1 MAPPSSSAR
10 RPKPMLR
17 KAVLCIALLLALTG
31 LWLLSRHIWQPGIQ
45 LLVVALLVFLGTVF
59 ENWRYRKG
67 SGPRGAQWQPTQEKF
82 ADPISGEE
90 MEVQYDPV
98 SGERRYVR
106 R

>member
-1 MAPPSSSAR
+1 
-10 RPKPMLR
+10 MLR
-17 KAVLCIALLLALTG
+17 KVILVIALLLAAVG
-31 LWLLSRHIWQPGIQ
+31 AWLLSQQLRAPGFQ
-45 LLVVALLVFLGTVF
+45 ALGIAALVFLGVAF

-67 SGPRGAQWQPTQEKF
+67 PGPPGAQWQRTDEKF

-106 R
+106 RG

>member
-1 MAPPSSSAR
+1 
-10 RPKPMLR
+10 MLR
-17 KAVLCIALLLALTG
+17 KFILGVAGVLAILA
-31 LWLLSRHIWQPGIQ
+31 LWLLGQRAWAPGFQVLGLAAVI
-45 LLVVALLVFLGTVF
+45 FLGTAF

-67 SGPRGAQWQPTQEKF
+67 PAPQGAQWRHTDEKF

>member
-1 MAPPSSSAR
+1 
-10 RPKPMLR
+10 MLR
-17 KAVLCIALLLALTG
+17 KFVLALAVLLAMVG
-31 LWLLSRHIWQPGIQ
+31 LWLLSRRIWAPGVQVLGIA
-45 LLVVALLVFLGTVF
+45 ALIFLGTAF
-59 ENWRYRKG
+59 ENWRYRKD
-67 SGPRGAQWQPTQEKF
+67 SGPSGAQWQHTDEKF

>member
-1 MAPPSSSAR
+1 
-10 RPKPMLR
+10 MLR
-17 KAVLCIALLLALTG
+17 RFVLGIALLLAMLG
-31 LWLLSRHIWQPGIQ
+31 LWLLSRRLWAPGLQ
-45 LLVVALLVFLGTVF
+45 VLAMAALVFLGTAF
-59 ENWRYRKG
+59 ESWRYRKG
-67 SGPRGAQWQPTQEKF
+67 SGPHGAQWQHTAEKF

>member
-1 MAPPSSSAR
+1 
-10 RPKPMLR
+10 MLR
-17 KAVLCIALLLALTG
+17 RFVLGIALLLALVG
-31 LWLLSRHIWQPGIQ
+31 LWLVSQRIWVPGLQ
-45 LLVVALLVFLGTVF
+45 VLALAAVIILGTVF
-59 ENWRYRKG
+59 ESWRYRKG
-67 SGPRGAQWQPTQEKF
+67 AGPHDAQWQHTDEKF

>member
-1 MAPPSSSAR
+1 
-10 RPKPMLR
+10 MLR
-17 KAVLCIALLLALTG
+17 KFVLAIALLLAMVG
-31 LWLLSRHIWQPGIQ
+31 LWLVSRRIWAPGLQ
-45 LLVVALLVFLGTVF
+45 ALGIAAVIILGTVF
-59 ENWRYRKG
+59 ERWRYRKD
-67 SGPRGAQWQPTQEKF
+67 SAPHGAQWQPTDEKF

>member
-1 MAPPSSSAR
+1 
-10 RPKPMLR
+10 MLR
-17 KAVLCIALLLALTG
+17 KLIIGIAVLLAALG
-31 LWLLSRHIWQPGIQ
+31 VGLLSRRIWVPGFQ
-45 LLVVALLVFLGTVF
+45 VLGFAALLFLCTAF

-67 SGPRGAQWQPTQEKF
+67 PAPPGARWQRTDEKF

-106 R
+106 RT